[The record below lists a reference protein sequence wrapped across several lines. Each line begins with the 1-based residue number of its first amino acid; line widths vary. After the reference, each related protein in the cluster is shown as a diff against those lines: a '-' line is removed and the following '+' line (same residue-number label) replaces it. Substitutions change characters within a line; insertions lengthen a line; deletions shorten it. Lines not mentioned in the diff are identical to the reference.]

1 MRAAAG
7 RRRGEADDGTAHTCR
22 APVGVG
28 SERVGGGQLR
38 PVEDSVASR
47 ENEPQAGSG
56 RHSSGAPLPDATC
69 PEAALAKA
77 NRELRM
83 LIDCTRALARAGDEP
98 ELLAD
103 ICRILTGPGGYR
115 LAWIGFADPEPA
127 CAVRVAAH
135 SGPGGGY
142 LDRLQVSWRGDARG
156 QGPTGRA
163 IRERKAQVCRRIDT
177 DPDFSPWREAADREG
192 YRSSVA
198 LPLLL
203 DEECVGALCLYADC
217 PDAFD
222 RLELALL
229 EELAADLAFGL
240 KALRTQEQMRRQRQ
254 QLDRLAQIVRLH
266 SAINA
271 AVIRI
276 RNRDELLQE
285 ACQLVTDLGGF
296 FGAAVWVVDGT
307 NRWAWMKCRA
317 GPMVLDSETLAR
329 IEVGDGAG
337 ADRSLSGRAL
347 RTGKVSQCPDITRG
361 DTPIALRDRLL
372 ARGIRS
378 LIAMPLIVDG
388 KPVAVMTLSGL
399 QVAPEDDG
407 ERLRLLENVGSS
419 LSFAL
424 QSLEKADAAEYLASF
439 DPLTGLAKRAL
450 FCERAD
456 RQVRSRG
463 GGPAPG
469 SAAGARAA
477 VIAFDVRGL
486 GSINT
491 LYGQRC
497 GDLLLQ
503 RIVERLKRHA
513 GGDERL
519 GYLGAGTFVLLEQV
533 ADAVADVPRLAL
545 EAALL
550 EEPFEIEGR
559 EIRLS
564 VSCGAAEHS
573 RDVVSSGI
581 LVQRAEAAL
590 KSAKE
595 SGERYLEYRPEM
607 SRENVRRVVL
617 EHKLRTAL
625 EEQQFVLYYQPQIDL
640 ASGRIDCAEA
650 LLRWREP
657 TEGLV
662 PPAHFLAV
670 LESSGMIV
678 PLGNWALLKAVE
690 DLETWRQGG
699 CAPMRVAVN
708 VSAQQL
714 RQREFLHGLLA
725 LAERL
730 APLAGFGLDI
740 EITETTLLQD
750 LEGTSAKL
758 RELRKAG
765 IRVALDDFGTG
776 YSSLGLLSKL
786 PVDLLKID
794 RSFVSGLPADAASV
808 TLVASIVELAS
819 AFGLITVAE
828 GVETAEQLAALRGLR
843 CSHSQGFLHSAAV
856 PARELEQMLA
866 CRRVAKP
873 ACGLLADLAY
883 GTLVPAGRSH
893 G

>member
-1 MRAAAG
+1 MTGRRLHAGSPLVVGSRRAA
-7 RRRGEADDGTAHTCR
+7 
-22 APVGVG
+22 GVIQ
-28 SERVGGGQLR
+28 VR
-38 PVEDSVASR
+38 PIEESVA
-47 ENEPQAGSG
+47 ENEPGPGSG
-56 RHSSGAPLPDATC
+56 RPLPAAFLPDTTC

-83 LIDCTRALARAGDEP
+83 LIDCKRALARAGDEP
-98 ELLAD
+98 ELLAG
-103 ICRILTGPGGYR
+103 ICRILAGPGGYR
-115 LAWIGFADPEPA
+115 LAWIGFADAGPDRV
-127 CAVRVAAH
+127 VRVAAH
-135 SGPGGGY
+135 AGPASGY
-142 LDRLQVSWRGDARG
+142 VDRLQVSWSDDARG
-156 QGPTGRA
+156 HGPTGRA
-163 IRERKAQVCRRIDT
+163 IRERKTQVCRHTDT
-177 DPDFSPWREAADREG
+177 DPDFSPWREQAHREG

-203 DEECVGALCLYADC
+203 EDECIGALSIYADR

-222 RLELALL
+222 RSELALL

-240 KALRTQEQMRRQRQ
+240 KALRAQVQMRLQRQ

-266 SAINA
+266 SALNA

-276 RNRDELLQE
+276 RDRDELLQE
-285 ACQLVTDLGGF
+285 ACRLATDLGGF

-307 NRWAWMKCRA
+307 DRWAWMKCRA

-329 IEVGDGAG
+329 IEIGDGSGPAP
-337 ADRSLSGRAL
+337 SLSGRAL
-347 RTGKVSQCPDITRG
+347 HTGKVSVCADLTR
-361 DTPIALRDRLL
+361 DDMTIALRERLL

-378 LIAMPLIVDG
+378 LVAMPLIVQG
-388 KPVAVMTLSGL
+388 KGVAVMTLSA
-399 QVAPEDDG
+399 QQAAPAEDG
-407 ERLRLLENVGSS
+407 ERVRLLENVAAS

-424 QSLEKADAAEYLASF
+424 QSLENANAAQYLASF

-450 FCERAD
+450 FCERVD
-456 RQVRSRG
+456 RQLRAGRDDSSR
-463 GGPAPG
+463 
-469 SAAGARAA
+469 ARA
-477 VIAFDVRGL
+477 VIVAFDVRGL
-486 GSINT
+486 GSVNT
-491 LYGQRC
+491 LYGQRF

-503 RIVERLKRHA
+503 SVVERLKRHA
-513 GGDERL
+513 GGDERI
-519 GYLGAGTFVLLEQV
+519 GYLGAGTFVLLERV
-533 ADAVADVPRLAL
+533 ADPVLDGPRLAL

-550 EEPFEIEGR
+550 EEPFQIEGR

-573 RDVVSSGI
+573 RSVAGSAT

-590 KSAKE
+590 KRAKE
-595 SGERYLEYRPEM
+595 SGEHYLDYRPEM
-607 SRENVRRVVL
+607 SHETARRVVL

-625 EEQQFVLYYQPQIDL
+625 DEQQFVLHYQPQIDL
-640 ASGRIDCAEA
+640 ASGLIDSAEA

-657 TEGLV
+657 TEGLI
-662 PPAHFLAV
+662 PPGRFLSV

-690 DLETWRQGG
+690 DLESWRQAG
-699 CAPMRVAVN
+699 CGPMRVAVN

-714 RQREFLHGLLA
+714 RQREFLHGLLG

-794 RSFVSGLPADAASV
+794 RSFVSGLPGDAASV

-828 GVETAEQLAALRGLR
+828 GVETAQQLATLRGLN

-856 PARELEQMLA
+856 PAREIVDLA
-866 CRRVAKP
+866 KQ
-873 ACGLLADLAY
+873 ACGRLADLPCR
-883 GTLVPAGRSH
+883 TLMPTGHSPAL
-893 G
+893 